1 MSVISAADVN
11 KLRQMTGA
19 GMMDCKKALTE
30 AEGDFEKAI
39 EILRK
44 KGQKV
49 SASRS
54 DRDAK
59 EGSVFVKSSEDKKE
73 AVLIALNCETDF
85 VGKNEEFQSLGK
97 LIAETAFTNKP
108 ATKEALLA
116 LTVGNL
122 SINDK
127 IVELVGKIGE
137 KIEVSEYIH
146 MKGEAV
152 VAYIHAG
159 AKLGVLV
166 SLKGVNGKDVTDAGK
181 DVGMQ
186 IAAMNPVAVDVA
198 KKFHPDLVLL
208 DIMMPK
214 MDGVETCR
222 LLREIPELQKTFIVF
237 LTARAEEYSEVAAFD
252 VGADDY
258 INKPIKPRALMS
270 RISALFR
277 RDFKKTNPSST
288 ITIGDLTIDRTSYT
302 IKIQNR
308 EINLPKKE
316 FELLFFLAQNPN
328 KVFSRED
335 LLLNIWG
342 SDVYVLART
351 VDVHIRKVR
360 EKIGEDYISTVKGVG
375 YKFSLS

>member
-1 MSVISAADVN
+1 MSAISAQDVN

-59 EGSVFVKSSEDKKE
+59 EGSVFVKVTDDKKDGF
-73 AVLIALNCETDF
+73 LIALNCETDF
-85 VGKNEEFQSLGK
+85 VAKNEEFQALGK
-97 LIAETAFTNKP
+97 QIVEAAFANKP
-108 ATKEALLA
+108 ASKEALLA
-116 LTVGNL
+116 LSAGGNL
-122 SINDK
+122 SLNDK

-159 AKLGVLV
+159 SKLGVLV

-186 IAAMNPVAVDVA
+186 IAAMNPIAVDESSVDTTVIEKELEIAKAQILAEGKPANMVDKIAQGKLQRFYKDNTLLHQVFVKDNTKTVA
-198 KKFHPDLVLL
+198 QYL
-208 DIMMPK
+208 DS
-214 MDGVETCR
+214 
-222 LLREIPELQKTFIVF
+222 
-237 LTARAEEYSEVAAFD
+237 LTKGLTVAE
-252 VGADDY
+252 
-258 INKPIKPRALMS
+258 
-270 RISALFR
+270 
-277 RDFKKTNPSST
+277 FKRVT
-288 ITIGDLTIDRTSYT
+288 I
-302 IKIQNR
+302 
-308 EINLPKKE
+308 
-316 FELLFFLAQNPN
+316 A
-328 KVFSRED
+328 
-335 LLLNIWG
+335 
-342 SDVYVLART
+342 
-351 VDVHIRKVR
+351 
-360 EKIGEDYISTVKGVG
+360 
-375 YKFSLS
+375 